1 MAGNSRYQLSSTLAG
16 HNADVRALIGLPR
29 PRLAVASSSTAS
41 SAPSS
46 IGADYDAQKPF
57 LFSTSRDGT
66 ARGWICRGGGD
77 QAAPQSGGGWVE
89 GPVFGGSG
97 GGAGHEGFVNAV
109 EWMHASTEVEGGY
122 LLTGG
127 QDRLIHAWP
136 LPSPSAL
143 SAAESPIS
151 ALPAPTPSH
160 TLIGHEGNVCALH
173 VSNDGHRIVSGSWDK
188 TAKVWKNWQL
198 AYTLK
203 GHEQSV
209 WAVLALDGP
218 EDDLVLTGAADNL
231 IRLFQRDKLIKTF
244 KGHTQAVRA
253 LAKLD
258 KSAGGGVGEDWFA
271 SGSNDGTIRL
281 WSLLS
286 GDCVHTL
293 SGHDSFVY
301 SLATIPDSLG
311 GGLVSGGEDR
321 TVRVWRAADGEC
333 EQTITVPAVSV
344 WCVSVLSNGDI
355 AAGASDGLV
364 RLYTRSKDRVAS
376 NADLATYEEQVAKTA
391 LNSSQI
397 GDLKKSDLPGAE
409 ALHEPGK
416 KEGDIKLVK
425 TDGGSVEAYQW
436 SIGSRSWQKVGEV
449 TDAVGSSRKQLYQ
462 GQEYDYVFDVDL
474 GGGAPILKLPYN
486 ANENS
491 YAAAQRFLHANEL
504 PLGYIDQIA
513 DFIEQ
518 NAGGVKIG
526 GSGNLDPFTGA
537 SSYRSQPSA
546 AAGPSAGSSGF
557 SGDPFTGGGRT
568 SAPAP
573 SAPRSGGVLP
583 HVSTLRTWSLE
594 FLRIELHTLAQQTF
608 LTFTQANLP
617 ALRNKLQQL
626 SDRLAASPETAS
638 LALSSADFAALDRL
652 VAYLLAA
659 LANPTSSS
667 APPPEADTAVVDKL
681 LTTWP
686 SAQRFPALD
695 LARLLSLSAPT
706 PGSFPVVLA
715 SATDPSESETNSML
729 ALRALA
735 NVFMPMIGKATMQGE
750 AADVVASLRKRG
762 ASRGLNKNGK
772 VALATVLLNFS
783 VLATQK
789 KLDRNAVTDLAELSA
804 ELLKETDGEVVYRA
818 MMALGN
824 LLVSFDSAATLSA
837 SDTAR
842 YKSAAQEAA
851 QRISEPRLK
860 SLAAELA

>member
-1 MAGNSRYQLSSTLAG
+1 MASGSVPARYQLSSTLAG
-16 HNADVRALIGLPR
+16 HNADVRALVGCPR
-29 PRLAVASSSTAS
+29 AHLAASSSSS
-41 SAPSS
+41 SASTNNDNS
-46 IGADYDAQKPF
+46 NGSGARYDAQRPV

-66 ARGWICRGGGD
+66 ARGWMCRGG
-77 QAAPQSGGGWVE
+77 QPEGGAGAGGRWVE
-89 GPVFGGSG
+89 GPVFGGVGS
-97 GGAGHEGFVNAV
+97 AGHEGFVNAV
-109 EWMHASTEVEGGY
+109 EWMHAAPEAPGGY

-127 QDRLIHAWP
+127 QDKLIHAWP
-136 LPSPSAL
+136 LPDPLTLTNADSPA
-143 SAAESPIS
+143 S
-151 ALPAPTPSH
+151 ALPSPTPSH

-173 VSNDGHRIVSGSWDK
+173 VSNDGKRIVSGSWDK
-188 TAKVWKNWQL
+188 TAKVWKDWQL
-198 AYTLK
+198 EYTLK

-218 EDDLVLTGAADNL
+218 EDDLVLTGAADNM

-286 GDCVHTL
+286 GECVHTL

-364 RLYTRSKDRVAS
+364 RLYTRSKDRIAS
-376 NADLATYEEQVAKTA
+376 EADLATYEEQVAKTA

-397 GDLKKSDLPGAE
+397 GDLKKSDLPGVE
-409 ALHEPGK
+409 ALHTPGK

-436 SIGSRSWQKVGEV
+436 STGSRSWQKVGEV

-504 PLGYIDQIA
+504 PMGYIDQIA

-518 NAGGVKIG
+518 NAGGVKLG
-526 GSGNLDPFTGA
+526 SSGNVDPFTGA

-546 AAGPSAGSSGF
+546 PTGSAGSSSGF
-557 SGDPFTGGGRT
+557 TGDPFTGGGCS
-568 SAPAP
+568 SAPPAP
-573 SAPRSGGVLP
+573 SPRTGGVLP
-583 HVSTLRTWSLE
+583 H
-594 FLRIELHTLAQQTF
+594 QTF
-608 LTFTQANLP
+608 LSFTQANLP

-626 SDRLAASPETAS
+626 SDQLAASPETAS
-638 LALSSADFAALDRL
+638 LALTSADFAALDRL

-686 SAQRFPALD
+686 PAQRFPALD

-735 NVFMPMIGKATMQGE
+735 NVFLPMIGNATMQGE
-750 AADVVASLRKRG
+750 AADVMASLRKRG

-789 KLDRNAVTDLAELSA
+789 KLDRNAVVDLAELSA

-837 SDTAR
+837 SDTSR
-842 YKSAAQEAA
+842 YKAAAKEAA
-851 QRISEPRLK
+851 QRIPEPRLK
-860 SLAAELA
+860 SLAAEVA

>member
-1 MAGNSRYQLSSTLAG
+1 MASGSAPTRYQLSSTLAG
-16 HNADVRALIGLPR
+16 HNADVRALTSCPR
-29 PRLAVASSSTAS
+29 PHLAASASAAPPSSSSSTE
-41 SAPSS
+41 
-46 IGADYDAQKPF
+46 GAAETEYDAQRPF

-66 ARGWICRGGGD
+66 ARGWICRGPPAGPGPAGGPLWI
-77 QAAPQSGGGWVE
+77 Q
-89 GPVFGGSG
+89 GPVFGGEAGSAG
-97 GGAGHEGFVNAV
+97 GHEGFVNAV
-109 EWMHASTEVEGGY
+109 EWMHASPEAQGEDGHPGY

-136 LPSPSAL
+136 LPSPSTL
-143 SAAESPIS
+143 LNSDSSSPAS

-173 VSNDGHRIVSGSWDK
+173 VSSNGDRIVSGSWDK

-209 WAVLALDGP
+209 WAVLALDGS
-218 EDDLVLTGAADNL
+218 EDDLVLTGAADNM

-286 GDCVHTL
+286 GECVHTL

-321 TVRVWRAADGEC
+321 TVRIWRAADGEC

-364 RLYTRSKDRVAS
+364 RLYTRSQERVAS
-376 NADLATYEEQVAKTA
+376 DADLATYEEQVAKTA

-436 SIGSRSWQKVGEV
+436 SIGSKTWQKVGEV

-486 ANENS
+486 ANESS
-491 YAAAQRFLHANEL
+491 YAAAQRFLFANEL

-518 NAGGVKIG
+518 NAGGVKLG
-526 GSGNLDPFTGA
+526 SSGNTDPYTGA

-546 AAGPSAGSSGF
+546 PAGPSGSSGF
-557 SGDPFTGGGRT
+557 SGDPFTGGGR
-568 SAPAP
+568 SSGP
-573 SAPRSGGVLP
+573 SAPTPRAGGVLP
-583 HVSTLRTWSLE
+583 Y
-594 FLRIELHTLAQQTF
+594 QTF

-626 SDRLAASPETAS
+626 SDQLAASPETAS
-638 LALSSADFAALDRL
+638 LALSAADFAALDRL

-659 LANPTSSS
+659 LANPTSSA

-681 LTTWP
+681 LSTWP
-686 SAQRFPALD
+686 PAQRFPALD

-715 SATDPSESETNSML
+715 SATDPAESETNSML

-735 NVFMPMIGKATMQGE
+735 NVFLPMIGKATMQGE
-750 AADVVASLRKRG
+750 AADVLSALRKRG

-783 VLATQK
+783 VLATRK
-789 KLDRNAVTDLAELSA
+789 KLDRNAAVDLAELSA
-804 ELLKETDGEVVYRA
+804 ELLREADGEVVYRA

-824 LLVSFDSAATLSA
+824 LLVSFDSAAALSA
-837 SDTAR
+837 SDTTR
-842 YKSAAQEAA
+842 YKSIAKEAV
-851 QRISEPRLK
+851 QRIAEPRLK
-860 SLAAELA
+860 ALAAELA